1 LTPRDKRPP
10 TVQAQ
15 VIVVVETTS
24 VNAVVKTIAMKELV
38 LSKAIVIPEQIII
51 LIVCIGQAELI
62 G

>member
-10 TVQAQ
+10 TVQTQ
-15 VIVVVETTS
+15 VVVVVETAS
-24 VNAVVKTIAMKELV
+24 VNAVIKTIAMKELV

-51 LIVCIGQAELI
+51 LIVGIGQTELI